1 MSFESFIKSP
11 LHRFR
16 DMQKNPDMYPVDY
29 AEKAEIERMIKE
41 DERKAKED
49 LAQTPHKEVV
59 AQKAEVLTRAGAD
72 IENTVASLRCAGMLS
87 EHEDNKVEAE
97 IVYQRREQAINLLER
112 VLDDAEKYLAQVS
125 FLQLQKSADYEDPE
139 KYQEAVGSSD
149 TTRRTLHNK
158 LITDVKMA
166 MRLININF
174 NADFPEDMR
183 LREEAKMPD
192 RQGIDAKKLQE
203 LMKQRQ
209 YFNFPYPAGVFI
221 DFQKAPRDPIGER
234 EFIANWAMKLYSDLT
249 VLTNHI
255 KHKE

>member
-1 MSFESFIKSP
+1 MSFESYIKSP

-16 DMQKNPDMYPVDY
+16 DMHKNPDMYPVDY

-41 DERKAKED
+41 DELKVKEN
-49 LAQTPHKEVV
+49 LAQNPNKEVV
-59 AQKAEVLTRAGAD
+59 AHKAEILTTAGAD
-72 IENTVASLRCAGMLS
+72 IENTVVLIRQAGMLS
-87 EHEDNKVEAE
+87 EYENNKEEAE
-97 IVYQRREQAINLLER
+97 LVKQRREQAINLLDK
-112 VLDDAEKYLAQVS
+112 VLDDAKSYLTQVS
-125 FLQLQKSADYEDPE
+125 ILQLQKSTDYEDPE

-149 TTRRTLHNK
+149 TMRRTLHNK

-183 LREEAKMPD
+183 LREEAKMPE
-192 RQGIDAKKLQE
+192 RQGVDAKKLQE
-203 LMKQRQ
+203 LMRQRQ

-234 EFIANWAMKLYSDLT
+234 EFIAKWAMKIYADLT
-249 VLTNHI
+249 VLTEHI